1 MSCSSIGG
9 NLVLSSGCDPLT
21 NTAAHAL
28 WKKPDW
34 QFFRQPKGRAP
45 IWLKTP
51 GRPHLSV
58 QNGYISFLWKA
69 VFHFCLDNCYWCY
82 WKWGQIQSA
91 SPLLITIDNGAV
103 QIFRLQLS
111 AVLAAEERLCC
122 VIVVSRRTAELQ
134 WSCSCKVMARR
145 LQAAA
150 AALQQR
156 RNDNNVM
163 ASAAPREPA
172 HCRACSLQ
180 QQRHFKLQIIL
191 TMSLWNMR
199 VSFLLVVIDTHCIV
213 DFTFFILYQYNVF
226 RRDIR
231 R

>member
-91 SPLLITIDNGAV
+91 SPFLITIDNGAV

-122 VIVVSRRTAELQ
+122 VIVVSCRTAELQ

-172 HCRACSLQ
+172 HCTAEPAACSSRGTLNCKSSW
-180 QQRHFKLQIIL
+180 RCLWETCALVFYLWLLIL
-191 TMSLWNMR
+191 
-199 VSFLLVVIDTHCIV
+199 IV